1 MRLTDAERR
10 LFPPDLPVRILDRIE
25 RDYQRL
31 AALPADE
38 LKPRTAT
45 TSRRPGRMSDDLRE
59 EAQRVIRALDERGA
73 WELALDNGVTLRL
86 GREHV
91 DARFDRFH
99 PTKKHRPVV
108 VSAVKFGYVM
118 VEYAALAVASLILS
132 LLINA
137 YFTLTIVW
145 LLVMGIIYNVEP
157 MRTKD
162 VPFLDVLSESINN
175 MIRMLLGWFVVTA
188 DRMPP
193 SSILLG
199 YWMGGAFLMAAKR
212 FSEYRMI
219 GDPALAGSYRKSFKY
234 YTEASLLVSTACYAM
249 CSTFFVGIFLIKHK
263 IELLLAVPFLIAL
276 FCKYLEIAYKEDS
289 AAQKPEK
296 LYRERGLMAWCAA
309 FVAVLALS
317 LLVKLPWLEVFIGI
331 ELQHLPRFAI

>member
-1 MRLTDAERR
+1 MDY
-10 LFPPDLPVRILDRIE
+10 VRIARVDHWIKNLFILPGFAVAVFMLSPRPELDVGVWTGLAVALLSTC
-25 RDYQRL
+25 L
-31 AALPADE
+31 AASANY
-38 LKPRTAT
+38 
-45 TSRRPGRMSDDLRE
+45 
-59 EAQRVIRALDERGA
+59 VINEWL
-73 WELALDNGVTLRL
+73 
-86 GREHV
+86 

-108 VSAVKFGYVM
+108 VSDVKFGYVM
-118 VEYAALAVASLILS
+118 AEYAGLAVASLALA
-132 LLINA
+132 LLVNL
-137 YFTLTIVW
+137 YFAATVAW
-145 LLVMGIIYNVEP
+145 LLAMGVVYNVEP
-157 MRTKD
+157 LRTKD
-162 VPFLDVLSESINN
+162 VPFLDVLTESVNN
-175 MIRMLLGWFVVTA
+175 MIRMLLGWFVVTS
-188 DRMPP
+188 DRLPP

-212 FSEYRMI
+212 FAEYRMI
-219 GDPALAGSYRKSFKY
+219 GDPTLAGSYRKSFQS

-249 CSTFFVGIFLIKHK
+249 CSTFFVGIFLLKYK
-263 IELLLAVPFLIAL
+263 IELLLAVPCLIAL

-317 LLVKLPWLEVFIGI
+317 LLAKLPWLEVFIGI

>member
-1 MRLTDAERR
+1 MTQAKAKVMDY
-10 LFPPDLPVRILDRIE
+10 VRIA
-25 RDYQRL
+25 RL
-31 AALPADE
+31 AHWIKNLFILPGFAVAVLM
-38 LKPRTAT
+38 LKPR
-45 TSRRPGRMSDDLRE
+45 P
-59 EAQRVIRALDERGA
+59 ALDAGL
-73 WELALDNGVTLRL
+73 WIDLAVALLATSLAASANYVINEWL
-86 GREHV
+86 

-296 LYRERGLMAWCAA
+296 LYRERGLMFWCVA
-309 FVAVLALS
+309 FIAVLIIS
-317 LLVKLPWLEVFIGI
+317 LMIKLPWLEVSIGI
-331 ELQHLPRFAI
+331 ELPKLPPLSL